1 MNLKQ
6 QAMALVKEVKGK
18 RSKNLQNKFY
28 NMVRTADSRI
38 SRKEFDDG
46 IVTATADRMH
56 INLAAAEIGNAL
68 MKSTIGQRN
77 DFASSIINLAAAKTS
92 DASIYVKA
100 EES

>member
-1 MNLKQ
+1 
-6 QAMALVKEVKGK
+6 
-18 RSKNLQNKFY
+18 
-28 NMVRTADSRI
+28 
-38 SRKEFDDG
+38 
-46 IVTATADRMH
+46 MH

-92 DASIYVKA
+92 DASVYVKA